1 MTFIEVSFEDPNE
14 GQAMYWALTEGLKGL
29 VWLPKPD

>member
-1 MTFIEVSFEDPNE
+1 MTIIEMSFDDPKE

-29 VWLPKPD
+29 VWLPRPK

>member
-1 MTFIEVSFEDPNE
+1 LSFEDPKK

-29 VWLPKPD
+29 VWLARSE